1 MAKVFVSYSRKDIT
15 FAKRL
20 TAELQKCE
28 LDFWIDWEGIPPTVD
43 WWREIEKGIE
53 EADIFVFL
61 ISPDSAKSKVC
72 GQEIETAVRNGK
84 RIIPIVVRDIAWQ
97 DTPKHL
103 GHLNYIFFRESDDF
117 DAAVKKLIT
126 AIQTDYEWAATHRR
140 LQIKALDWERNN
152 KDSGFFLRGADLLDA
167 EQDLAMNT
175 SKEPHPTDL
184 QREYVFES
192 RKATDRQRRITTG
205 ISTAA
210 AIALAAVAIFA
221 LFQANVARERQ
232 KIARSGQ
239 LSAQA
244 IEIRDRDFQL
254 SLLLGAEGFRS
265 ADTVQAHSVLLEGLN
280 GNPLIQYLSGHK
292 GEINTLAYSPDKEI
306 LASGSDD
313 GTIIFWDVKTHQP
326 IADPLVGRN
335 GAITQLT
342 FSPDGTLLASGSCAK
357 DSSNAWVDDCRNG
370 KVLLWDVERRRPIG
384 ELTGYHLFYDV
395 LAFSPDGK
403 TLGFLSTA
411 YASKEQASVILWKK
425 LDQQPTEQIILLD
438 TDATSLAFSPDGKIL
453 ATSGTSDG
461 FTPTEITIWDVE
473 KGTRT
478 DQISTESPISIEQM
492 VFKDNHTIIVLQT
505 SLALWDLDL
514 GTYQTLELDGV
525 DYERSTVTSMALS
538 ADGQTLAAALYT
550 PGFAGGDDHS
560 SILFWSMEHLFQ
572 LGDIR
577 PTGHTD
583 FVNTISFSQDGRT
596 LAFESI
602 NNAIALWDVAIAS
615 NCCGSVYPP
624 LGEYLRTSESDLS
637 AYTDVRFDPTGKYL
651 AVGMESNEIRV
662 WDIKSQILTNPVF
675 AGEQFVFNKDGT
687 YIAATN
693 GNEITLWSTASQDR
707 VGRFSEM
714 ADISALAFS
723 SDGKT
728 LISGHH
734 GGDGI
739 LLWKVSDMLAPKG
752 TAIQFT
758 GRSFGKSSG
767 MKITGLAVSPDGKF
781 LAAGSEKRIILWNLK
796 SQQQIKTLSG
806 YDFEVSE
813 LVFSSDSKLLA
824 AGDTVKTI
832 VWDVRKMEPVG
843 VSFYGLAFAL
853 SPDGRFLAI
862 LNSDAPGITQITLWD
877 IPTHQP
883 IGEPIAGNNGDL
895 ITSLSYSPDGN
906 MLVSNSADSSIILW
920 NMNPHMLAEAACQ
933 RAGRNFTREE
943 WTQYFPNQEYPS
955 KEENATCPQWHLDP
969 EATPTPTP

>member
-53 EADIFVFL
+53 EADVFVFL

-72 GQEIETAVRNGK
+72 GQEIDVAVKNGK
-84 RIIPIVVRDIAWQ
+84 RIVPIVVRDIAWEE
-97 DTPKHL
+97 TPKHL
-103 GHLNYIFFRESDDF
+103 GHLNYIFIRESDDF

-140 LQIKALDWERNN
+140 LQVKALEWEREN
-152 KDSGFFLRGADLLDA
+152 KENSYLLRGLDLLDA
-167 EQDLAMNT
+167 EQDLALNT

-210 AIALAAVAIFA
+210 AIALAALAIFA
-221 LFQANVARERQ
+221 FYQADIAKERQ
-232 KIARSGQ
+232 EIARSGE

-254 SLLLGAEGFRS
+254 SVLLGAEGFRF
-265 ADTVQAHSVLLEGLN
+265 ADTVQARSVLLEGLN

-292 GEINTLAYSPDKEI
+292 GEINTLAYSPDKKI

-326 IADPLVGRN
+326 VGHPLVGHK

-357 DSSNAWVDDCRNG
+357 DSSNAWVDECRRG
-370 KVLLWDVERRRPIG
+370 EVILWDVEGRKPIRQ
-384 ELTGYHLFYDV
+384 LTGYHLFYDV
-395 LAFSPDGK
+395 LTFSPDGK

-411 YASKEQASVILWKK
+411 YASKEQASVILWKI
-425 LDQQPTEQIILLD
+425 LDQQPTKQLILLD
-438 TDATSLAFSPDGKIL
+438 TDATSIAFSPDRKTL

-461 FTPTEITIWDVE
+461 FTPTEITIWNVE

-478 DQISTESPISIEQM
+478 DQISMESPISIEQM

-505 SLALWDLDL
+505 SLALWDLR
-514 GTYQTLELDGV
+514 THQTLELDGV
-525 DYERSTVTSMALS
+525 DYDRSIVTSMALS
-538 ADGQTLAAALYT
+538 ADGQTLAAALHT
-550 PGFAGGDDHS
+550 QGFAGGDDQS
-560 SILFWSMEHLFQ
+560 SILFWNMEHLFQ
-572 LGDIR
+572 LGEDR
-577 PTGHTD
+577 LTGHPD
-583 FVNTISFSQDGRT
+583 FVNTMAFSQDGRT

-615 NCCGSVYPP
+615 GCCGSVYPP
-624 LGEYLRTSESDLS
+624 LGEYLRTGESDLPN
-637 AYTDVRFDPTGKYL
+637 YTVVRFDPTGKYL
-651 AVGMESNEIRV
+651 ATRMEGNEIRV
-662 WDIKSQILTNPVF
+662 WDIKSQILTKPLF
-675 AGEQFVFNKDGT
+675 AGEQFAFSKDGT

-693 GNEITLWSTASQDR
+693 GNEITLWSIASQDR
-707 VGRFSEM
+707 VTQFGEIG
-714 ADISALAFS
+714 DISALAFS
-723 SDGKT
+723 PDGKT

-734 GGDGI
+734 GGAGI
-739 LLWKVSDMLAPKG
+739 LLWKVSDILDPEG

-758 GRSFGKSSG
+758 GRKFGLSSG
-767 MKITGLAVSPDGKF
+767 MKITGIAVSPNGKF
-781 LAAGSEKRIILWNLK
+781 LAAGSDKRIILWNLK
-796 SQQQIKTLSG
+796 SQQQIKTLNG

-832 VWDVRKMEPVG
+832 VWDVRKMEPIG
-843 VSFYGLAFAL
+843 APFYGFGFAL
-853 SPDGRFLAI
+853 SSDGRFLAT

-877 IPTHQP
+877 ILAHQP
-883 IGEPIAGNNGDL
+883 VGDPLAGNYGDL

-906 MLVSNSADSSIILW
+906 TLVSNGADGSIILW
-920 NMNPHMLAEAACQ
+920 NVNPQLLAEQACQ
-933 RAGRNFTREE
+933 RAGRNFTRGE
-943 WTQYFPNQEYPS
+943 WAQYFPDEEYPS
-955 KEENATCPQWHLDP
+955 NQEDATCPHWSLD
-969 EATPTPTP
+969 EATTATPNP